1 MVLAGLLALVTAWV
15 HPTAA
20 ATFVQPLHSDPGRG
34 EVDTADRQG
43 GQAGGT
49 GVGIAYELPTLRCAA
64 GEAIVGVQIRRGDVL
79 DSLQIACARPACT
92 AAGCQWTTRR
102 WGPQAGNPEGGDQH
116 PAMICPQNA
125 AVASFRAR
133 VVAFTSFDYAADLE
147 IECGQLISG
156 PDPQGFFRVSRA
168 IGNWLHPEG
177 GLGRGTVPPNAT
189 RNTTTA
195 PITCRP
201 NGAAAAFSLGVSS
214 NFVRQGQRVVQAV
227 SLYCPASQPDPS
239 CPETLVVAGRLDQR
253 ALIDGQWFARGGRTG
268 GGIVSV
274 MEARPAARSWRG
286 ARLTESLS
294 LGANSCNLANA
305 GQLCGTGNRAE
316 FTVGPQGT
324 EILLPIG
331 NVTVPWASQGAQAQN
346 SFPDSHFILD
356 ARLGQSR
363 PAGVSVLGT
372 GAGPCVVSCRQT
384 FTCGRGAQQVSYG
397 PFTITY
403 TLLRDSYQPVLPG
416 IVPIPTGP
424 PVAVTRVSVAKQ

>member
-1 MVLAGLLALVTAWV
+1 M
-15 HPTAA
+15 
-20 ATFVQPLHSDPGRG
+20 S
-34 EVDTADRQG
+34 
-43 GQAGGT
+43 
-49 GVGIAYELPTLRCAA
+49 
-64 GEAIVGVQIRRGDVL
+64 
-79 DSLQIACARPACT
+79 SNSMQIACARPACT
-92 AAGCQWTTRR
+92 AAGCQWTARH

-147 IECGQLISG
+147 IECGQLTSG
-156 PDPQGFFRVSRA
+156 PNPQGFFRVSRA
-168 IGNWLHPEG
+168 VGNWLHPEG

-227 SLYCPASQPDPS
+227 SLYCPAGQPDPS
-239 CPETLVVAGRLDQR
+239 CPETLAVAGTLDQR
-253 ALIDGQWFARGGRTG
+253 ALIDDQWFARGGRTG

-274 MEARPAARSWRG
+274 MEARPATRSWRG

-294 LGANSCNLANA
+294 PGANSCNLANA
-305 GQLCGTGNRAE
+305 GRLCGTGNRAE
-316 FTVGPQGT
+316 FLVGVQGPH
-324 EILLPIG
+324 IDLPIG
-331 NVTVPWASQGAQAQN
+331 NVTLPWNLQGVQAQN

-356 ARLGQSR
+356 ANLGQSR
-363 PAGVSVLGT
+363 PAGVSVLGN
-372 GAGPCVVSCRQT
+372 GAGPCVVSCRQS
-384 FTCGRGAQQVSYG
+384 FTCGRGSQQVTYG

-403 TLLRDSYQPVLPG
+403 TLRHDSYQPS
-416 IVPIPTGP
+416 VPRAHPHPDRAPRRRHAGDRGQAMRPRPAPDDDPKRSRTLRHRSLARH
-424 PVAVTRVSVAKQ
+424 VVTRSR